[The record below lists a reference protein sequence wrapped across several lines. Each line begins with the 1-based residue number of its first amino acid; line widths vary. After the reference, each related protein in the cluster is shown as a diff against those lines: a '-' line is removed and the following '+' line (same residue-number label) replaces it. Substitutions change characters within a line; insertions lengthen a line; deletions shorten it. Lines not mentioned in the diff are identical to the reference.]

1 MLLNAILFQF
11 CMVVN
16 LFFFNFWWLYLD
28 SFRYFSGAF
37 FFKFV
42 SIVFPVNIVGWLPLN
57 HFATALYCPIAITI
71 KLVHL
76 IPHFHW
82 LISPW
87 QRMDIF
93 RYSPSSRKMVAL
105 FVNIGKRE
113 KKKPLERS
121 RCNETIVIK
130 PLQRSR
136 CKVSPFFLIFNFS
149 QFVYREKSNNSS
161 SLCTDTAYKENNS
174 VYLSNK

>member
-1 MLLNAILFQF
+1 
-11 CMVVN
+11 
-16 LFFFNFWWLYLD
+16 
-28 SFRYFSGAF
+28 
-37 FFKFV
+37 
-42 SIVFPVNIVGWLPLN
+42 
-57 HFATALYCPIAITI
+57 
-71 KLVHL
+71 
-76 IPHFHW
+76 
-82 LISPW
+82 
-87 QRMDIF
+87 MDIF

-149 QFVYREKSNNSS
+149 PFVYREKSNNSS
-161 SLCTDTAYKENNS
+161 SLCTDTEYKENNS
-174 VYLSNK
+174 VYLSNKYNINFFLSLPGILPPSSHRSCKLGRYFDLW